1 MICERIDIRG
11 GVSVKL
17 QNNMSFV
24 AKLALLLATLI
35 WGSSF
40 IIMKDALDDITTFYL
55 LAVRFTGAFVLLGLV
70 FWKKWKYINK
80 DVVFAGFVMGTA
92 LIAAYAFQTFGLI
105 ETTPGKNAFLTAG
118 YCILVPFL
126 FWLISG
132 TRPDK
137 FNVIAAILCIV
148 GIGLVALDDNL
159 SIGRGDLLTLVCCI
173 FYALHIVVSAQYTRT
188 MDVMLLT
195 IWQFFFAAVWSWAM
209 AFLFEPPLQVAD
221 MSTEIWLVLGYLC
234 VFATA
239 GALGLQTFGLKYTSP
254 SAGALL
260 LSLESVFGVIFS
272 IMVGAEAITV
282 RLLIGFAVIFFA
294 IVVSETKL
302 EFLQKKKVQSEYRAQ
317 LNEKE

>member
-1 MICERIDIRG
+1 MNQQ
-11 GVSVKL
+11 L
-17 QNNMSFV
+17 V

-40 IIMKDALDDITTFYL
+40 IIMKDALDDITTYYL
-55 LAVRFTGAFVLLGLV
+55 LAIRFTGAFVLLGIV
-70 FWKKWKYINK
+70 FWKKWKHINK
-80 DVVFAGFVMGTA
+80 DVIIAGFIMGTA
-92 LIAAYAFQTFGLI
+92 LIAAYAFQTFGLMD
-105 ETTPGKNAFLTAG
+105 TTPGKNAFLTAG

-126 FWLISG
+126 FWGIAGS
-132 TRPDK
+132 RPDK
-137 FNVIAAILCIV
+137 FNVIAAVLCIV

-159 SIGRGDLLTLVCCI
+159 SVGRGDLLTLVCCV
-173 FYALHIVVSAQYTRT
+173 FYALHIVVSAKFTRT

-195 IWQFFFAAVWSWAM
+195 IGQFFFAALWSWVL
-209 AFLFEPPLQVAD
+209 AFLFEPPLIVSE
-221 MSTEIWLVLGYLC
+221 MGTEIWMVLGYLC

-254 SAGALL
+254 SAGALI

-272 IMVGAEAITV
+272 ILVGAEEVTV

-302 EFLQKKKVQSEYRAQ
+302 EFLQNKKTAPEYRAR
-317 LNEKE
+317 LNDEE

>member
-1 MICERIDIRG
+1 MDIRG

-17 QNNMSFV
+17 QNNMPLL
-24 AKLALLLATLI
+24 AKLALLLATII

-55 LAVRFTGAFVLLGLV
+55 LAVRFTGAFILLGIV

-80 DVVFAGFVMGTA
+80 QVMFAGLVMGTL
-92 LIAAYAFQTFGLI
+92 LIAAYAVQTFGLA

-132 TRPDK
+132 TKPDK
-137 FNVIAAILCIV
+137 YNVSAAVLCVV

-173 FYALHIVVSAQYTRT
+173 FYALHIIVSAQFTRT

-195 IWQFFFAAVWSWAM
+195 VGQFFFAAIWSWSM
-209 AFLFEPPLQVAD
+209 AFLFEPRMNVVA
-221 MSTEIWLVLGYLC
+221 MNMEIWLILGYLC

-239 GALGLQTFGLKYTSP
+239 GAIGLQTFGLKYTSP
-254 SAGALL
+254 SSSALI

-272 IMVGAEAITV
+272 IMVGAEVVTV
-282 RLLIGFAVIFFA
+282 RLLIGFVVVFIA

-302 EFLQKKKVQSEYRAQ
+302 EFLQKKKARTEYRAQ

>member
-1 MICERIDIRG
+1 
-11 GVSVKL
+11 VNQQL
-17 QNNMSFV
+17 V

-40 IIMKDALDDITTFYL
+40 IIMKDALDDITTYYL
-55 LAVRFTGAFVLLGLV
+55 LAIRFTGAFVLLGIV
-70 FWKKWKYINK
+70 FWKKWKHINK
-80 DVVFAGFVMGTA
+80 EVIIAGFIMGTA
-92 LIAAYAFQTFGLI
+92 LIAAYAFQTFGLMD
-105 ETTPGKNAFLTAG
+105 TTPGKNAFLTAG

-126 FWLISG
+126 FWGVAG

-137 FNVIAAILCIV
+137 FNVIAAVLCIV

-159 SIGRGDLLTLVCCI
+159 SVGRGDLLTLVCCV
-173 FYALHIVVSAQYTRT
+173 FYALHIVVSAKFTRT

-195 IWQFFFAAVWSWAM
+195 IGQFFFAAMWSWVL
-209 AFLFEPPLQVAD
+209 AFLFEPPLIVSE
-221 MSTEIWLVLGYLC
+221 MSTEIWMVLGYLC

-254 SAGALL
+254 SAGALI

-272 IMVGAEAITV
+272 IMVGAEEVTA

-302 EFLQKKKVQSEYRAQ
+302 EFLQNKKTAPEYRAR
-317 LNEKE
+317 LNDEE

>member
-1 MICERIDIRG
+1 MNQQ
-11 GVSVKL
+11 L
-17 QNNMSFV
+17 V

-40 IIMKDALDDITTFYL
+40 IIMKDALDDITTYYL
-55 LAVRFTGAFVLLGLV
+55 LAIRFTGAFVLLGIV
-70 FWKKWKYINK
+70 FWKKWKHINK
-80 DVVFAGFVMGTA
+80 EVIIAGLIMGTA
-92 LIAAYAFQTFGLI
+92 LIAAYAFQTFGLMD
-105 ETTPGKNAFLTAG
+105 TTPGKNAFLTAG

-126 FWLISG
+126 FWGVAG

-137 FNVIAAILCIV
+137 FNVIAAVLCIV

-159 SIGRGDLLTLVCCI
+159 SVGRGDLLTLVCCV
-173 FYALHIVVSAQYTRT
+173 FYALHIVVSAKFTRT

-195 IWQFFFAAVWSWAM
+195 IGQFFFAAMWSWVL
-209 AFLFEPPLQVAD
+209 AFLFEPPLIVSE

-254 SAGALL
+254 SAGALI

-272 IMVGAEAITV
+272 IMVGAEEVTV

-302 EFLQKKKVQSEYRAQ
+302 EFLQNKKTAPEYRAR
-317 LNEKE
+317 LNDEE

>member
-1 MICERIDIRG
+1 MNQQ
-11 GVSVKL
+11 L
-17 QNNMSFV
+17 V

-40 IIMKDALDDITTFYL
+40 IIMKDALDDITTYYL
-55 LAVRFTGAFVLLGLV
+55 LAIRFTGAFVLLGIV
-70 FWKKWKYINK
+70 FWKKWKHINK
-80 DVVFAGFVMGTA
+80 DVMAAGFIMGTA
-92 LIAAYAFQTFGLI
+92 LIAAYAFQTFGLMD
-105 ETTPGKNAFLTAG
+105 TTPGKNAFLTAG

-126 FWLISG
+126 FWGVAGI
-132 TRPDK
+132 RPDK
-137 FNVIAAILCIV
+137 FNVIAAVLCIV

-159 SIGRGDLLTLVCCI
+159 SVGRGDLLTLVCCV
-173 FYALHIVVSAQYTRT
+173 FYALHIVVSAKFTRT

-195 IWQFFFAAVWSWAM
+195 IGQFFFAALWSWVL
-209 AFLFEPPLQVAD
+209 AFLFEPPLIVSE
-221 MSTEIWLVLGYLC
+221 MGTEIWMVLGYLC

-254 SAGALL
+254 SAGALI

-272 IMVGAEAITV
+272 IMVGAEDVTA

-302 EFLQKKKVQSEYRAQ
+302 EFLQNKKTAPEYRAR

>member
-1 MICERIDIRG
+1 MNQQ
-11 GVSVKL
+11 L
-17 QNNMSFV
+17 V

-40 IIMKDALDDITTFYL
+40 IIMKDALDDITTYYL
-55 LAVRFTGAFVLLGLV
+55 LAIRFTGAFVLLGIV
-70 FWKKWKYINK
+70 FWKKWKHINK
-80 DVVFAGFVMGTA
+80 DVMAAGFIMGTA
-92 LIAAYAFQTFGLI
+92 LIAAYAFQTFGLMD
-105 ETTPGKNAFLTAG
+105 TTPGKNAFLTAG

-126 FWLISG
+126 FWGVAGI
-132 TRPDK
+132 RPDK
-137 FNVIAAILCIV
+137 FNVIAAVLCIV

-159 SIGRGDLLTLVCCI
+159 SVGRGDLLTLVCCV
-173 FYALHIVVSAQYTRT
+173 FYALHIVVSAKFTRT

-195 IWQFFFAAVWSWAM
+195 IGQFFFAAAWSWVL
-209 AFLFEPPLQVAD
+209 AFLFEPPLIVSE

-254 SAGALL
+254 SAGALI

-272 IMVGAEAITV
+272 SMVGAEEVTV

-302 EFLQKKKVQSEYRAQ
+302 EFLQKKKTAPEYRAR
-317 LNEKE
+317 LNDEE

>member
-1 MICERIDIRG
+1 M
-11 GVSVKL
+11 
-17 QNNMSFV
+17 NMQLV
-24 AKLALLLATLI
+24 AKLSLLLATLI

-55 LAVRFTGAFVLLGLV
+55 LAIRFTGAFALLGIV
-70 FWKKWKYINK
+70 FWKKCKQIRK

-126 FWLISG
+126 FWAISG
-132 TRPDK
+132 TRPDR
-137 FNVIAAILCIV
+137 FNVAAAILCIV
-148 GIGLVALDDNL
+148 GIGLVALDDQL
-159 SIGRGDLLTLVCCI
+159 TIGRGDLLTLVCCI
-173 FYALHIVVSAQYTRT
+173 FYALHIVVSAQFTRT

-195 IWQFFFAAVWSWAM
+195 ISQFFFAALWSWGM
-209 AFLFEPPLQVAD
+209 AFFFEPPLVVAE
-221 MSTEIWLVLGYLC
+221 MSREIWMVLGYLC

-254 SAGALL
+254 SAGALI

-272 IMVGAEAITV
+272 IMVGAETVTV
-282 RLLIGFAVIFFA
+282 RLLVGFAVIFIA
-294 IVVSETKL
+294 IIVSETKL
-302 EFLQKKKVQSEYRAQ
+302 EFLQKKKRAPRYRARM
-317 LNEKE
+317 NENK

>member
-1 MICERIDIRG
+1 MNQQ
-11 GVSVKL
+11 L
-17 QNNMSFV
+17 V

-40 IIMKDALDDITTFYL
+40 IIMKDALDDITTYYL
-55 LAVRFTGAFVLLGLV
+55 LAIRFTGAFVLLGIV
-70 FWKKWKYINK
+70 FWKKWKHINK
-80 DVVFAGFVMGTA
+80 EVIIAGLIMGTA
-92 LIAAYAFQTFGLI
+92 LIAAYAFQTFGLMD
-105 ETTPGKNAFLTAG
+105 TTPGKNAFLTAG

-126 FWLISG
+126 FWGIAGS
-132 TRPDK
+132 RPDK
-137 FNVIAAILCIV
+137 FNVIAAVLCIV

-159 SIGRGDLLTLVCCI
+159 SVGRGDLLTLVCCV
-173 FYALHIVVSAQYTRT
+173 FYALHIVVSAKFTRT

-195 IWQFFFAAVWSWAM
+195 IGQFFFAAMWSWVL
-209 AFLFEPPLQVAD
+209 AFLFEPPLIVSE
-221 MSTEIWLVLGYLC
+221 MSTEIWMVLGYLC

-254 SAGALL
+254 SAGALI

-272 IMVGAEAITV
+272 IMVGAEEVTA

-302 EFLQKKKVQSEYRAQ
+302 EFLQNKKTAPEYRAR
-317 LNEKE
+317 LNDEE

>member
-1 MICERIDIRG
+1 MNPQ
-11 GVSVKL
+11 L
-17 QNNMSFV
+17 V
-24 AKLALLLATLI
+24 AKLSLLLATLI

-40 IIMKDALDDITTFYL
+40 IIMKDALDDITTYYL
-55 LAVRFTGAFVLLGLV
+55 LAIRFTGAFMLLGIV
-70 FWKKWKYINK
+70 FWKKWAHINK
-80 DVVFAGFVMGTA
+80 DVIIAGFIMGTV
-92 LIAAYAFQTFGLI
+92 LIAAYAFQTYGLMD
-105 ETTPGKNAFLTAG
+105 TTPGKNAFLTAG

-126 FWLISG
+126 FWGIVG
-132 TRPDK
+132 IRPNK

-148 GIGLVALDDNL
+148 GIGLVALDDKL
-159 SIGRGDLLTLVCCI
+159 SIGRGDLLTLVCCV
-173 FYALHIVVSAQYTRT
+173 FYALHIVVSAKFTRT

-195 IWQFFFAAVWSWAM
+195 IGQFFFAALWSWVL
-209 AFLFEPPLQVAD
+209 AFLFEPPLAVSE
-221 MSTEIWLVLGYLC
+221 MSTEIWMVLGYLC

-254 SAGALL
+254 SSGALI

-272 IMVGAEAITV
+272 IMVGAEEVTI

-302 EFLQKKKVQSEYRAQ
+302 EFLQKKKTAPKYRAR

>member
-1 MICERIDIRG
+1 MNQQ
-11 GVSVKL
+11 L
-17 QNNMSFV
+17 V

-40 IIMKDALDDITTFYL
+40 IIMKDALDDITTYYL
-55 LAVRFTGAFVLLGLV
+55 LAIRFTGAFVLLGIV
-70 FWKKWKYINK
+70 FWKKWKHINK
-80 DVVFAGFVMGTA
+80 DVIIVGFIMGTA
-92 LIAAYAFQTFGLI
+92 LIAAYAFQTFGLMD
-105 ETTPGKNAFLTAG
+105 TTPGKNAFLTAG

-126 FWLISG
+126 FWGIAGS
-132 TRPDK
+132 RPDK
-137 FNVIAAILCIV
+137 FNVIAAVLCIV

-159 SIGRGDLLTLVCCI
+159 SVGRGDLLTLVCCV
-173 FYALHIVVSAQYTRT
+173 FYALHIVVSAKFTRT

-195 IWQFFFAAVWSWAM
+195 IGQFFFAAMWSWAL
-209 AFLFEPPLQVAD
+209 AFLFEPPLIVSE
-221 MSTEIWLVLGYLC
+221 MSTEIWMVLGYLC

-254 SAGALL
+254 SAGALI

-272 IMVGAEAITV
+272 IMVGAEDVTA

-302 EFLQKKKVQSEYRAQ
+302 EFLQNKKTAPEYRAR
-317 LNEKE
+317 LNDEE